1 MDDTLI
7 HRQNGIQVKNLTNF
21 FFRTVAIYLVL
32 YLSKQNLVSRE
43 AKNLIDI
50 MLDTDPVK
58 RVTATQALRHPW
70 IANKE
75 KIAQSV
81 HRQVKILRFI

>member
-1 MDDTLI
+1 MKI
-7 HRQNGIQVKNLTNF
+7 SF
-21 FFRTVAIYLVL
+21 FFILKLLRL
-32 YLSKQNLVSRE
+32 YLIISLSIQNLVSRE

-81 HRQVKILRFI
+81 HRQVMIWFCIKIFIKILKCFI

>member
-1 MDDTLI
+1 MRLYS
-7 HRQNGIQVKNLTNF
+7 N
-21 FFRTVAIYLVL
+21 IYL
-32 YLSKQNLVSRE
+32 SIQNLVSRE

-81 HRQVKILRFI
+81 HRQVKMWLFMF

>member
-1 MDDTLI
+1 
-7 HRQNGIQVKNLTNF
+7 
-21 FFRTVAIYLVL
+21 
-32 YLSKQNLVSRE
+32 
-43 AKNLIDI
+43 

-81 HRQVKILRFI
+81 HRQVKIRQFIKIFLKNKKCFDLNINFQQFRKLLIASENSMLVVK